1 MNMFLFSLP
10 VNTYLTHFTIC
21 VQMPAQLDAKI
32 ITDSFH
38 PCLNISSDVFVFFI
52 ISDWTNNKN
61 AYFT

>member
-10 VNTYLTHFTIC
+10 VNTHLTHFTIC

-52 ISDWTNNKN
+52 ISD
-61 AYFT
+61 